1 MAQVEWPSDTPMP
14 QPKAPSVTTQNM
26 QYLSDNLQELH
37 SVVES
42 LYVRLATVL
51 TDSSPTDKEN
61 KRAYNGNNTL
71 NEALASYCRQVDD
84 IIDNVRALT
93 ARIDL

>member
-1 MAQVEWPSDTPMP
+1 MAQVEWQSDTPMP

-51 TDSSPTDKEN
+51 VDSSPSPTQDK
-61 KRAYNGNNTL
+61 KAYNGTNTL
-71 NEALASYCRQVDD
+71 NEALASYCRQIDD
-84 IIDNVRALT
+84 VIDNVRALT